1 MELVAIVAAL
11 ALLEYAYFGAQ
22 VSRAR
27 GRYGVK
33 APATTGHE
41 LFDRH
46 YRVQQNTAEQLVMF
60 LPALYLFAVYVSA
73 PIAALLGLGFVLG
86 RALYGRGYVA
96 DPERRGPG
104 FIVGFAATAI
114 LLLGGLAGAVVAA
127 L

>member
-96 DPERRGPG
+96 DPERRGTG
-104 FIVGFAATAI
+104 FIVGFAASAV